1 MKKHFRYVVVIGVL
15 VALAFAGWWYYQKT
29 HSKQTLKMTTEAV
42 KIADIQDT
50 ILANG
55 TLKPNKM
62 VAVGAQLSGRLISLE
77 VGVGQRV
84 KQGDLIGQI
93 DPETKR
99 NDLLVSQAALQNVR
113 AQRDEKVASLEL
125 AESSRARKA
134 ITVQDKATSQADY
147 DSAVA
152 TVKQTKAQI
161 SSLEAQ
167 IQEAEVAVKT
177 SEINLASSNVVAPID
192 GTVLSVVTQEGQTVN
207 AVQSAPTIVILGQLD
222 VMSIRAE
229 ISEVDVV
236 KVRSGQDV
244 YFTILG
250 EPDHRYDAE
259 LEMIE
264 PAPESIKNDSSLSS
278 SSSSSSTTTSTTAIY
293 YNAVFRAP
301 NPDGKL
307 RTYMTAEVHVAVAS
321 AKQILVIP
329 SAALGTRNADGSYP
343 VEVVG
348 AGDTVSMRN
357 VKIGID
363 NRINAQVLEGL
374 AEGER
379 VVTGRY
385 DSSPSKSS
393 ASLDN
398 SDGGPGQ

>member
-77 VGVGQRV
+77 VSVGQRV

-99 NDLLVSQAALQNVR
+99 NDLLVSQAALQNVQ

-152 TVKQTKAQI
+152 TV
-161 SSLEAQ
+161 
-167 IQEAEVAVKT
+167 
-177 SEINLASSNVVAPID
+177 N
-192 GTVLSVVTQEGQTVN
+192 
-207 AVQSAPTIVILGQLD
+207 
-222 VMSIRAE
+222 
-229 ISEVDVV
+229 
-236 KVRSGQDV
+236 
-244 YFTILG
+244 
-250 EPDHRYDAE
+250 
-259 LEMIE
+259 
-264 PAPESIKNDSSLSS
+264 
-278 SSSSSSTTTSTTAIY
+278 
-293 YNAVFRAP
+293 
-301 NPDGKL
+301 
-307 RTYMTAEVHVAVAS
+307 
-321 AKQILVIP
+321 
-329 SAALGTRNADGSYP
+329 
-343 VEVVG
+343 
-348 AGDTVSMRN
+348 
-357 VKIGID
+357 
-363 NRINAQVLEGL
+363 
-374 AEGER
+374 
-379 VVTGRY
+379 
-385 DSSPSKSS
+385 
-393 ASLDN
+393 
-398 SDGGPGQ
+398 

>member
-15 VALAFAGWWYYQKT
+15 VALAFAGWWYYQKA

-77 VGVGQRV
+77 VSVGQRV

-99 NDLLVSQAALQNVR
+99 NDLLVSQAALQNVQ

-134 ITVQDKATSQADY
+134 ITLRDKATSQADY

-152 TVKQTKAQI
+152 TVDQTKAQI

-167 IQEAEVAVKT
+167 IKEAEVAVKT
-177 SEINLASSNVVAPID
+177 SEINLAYSNVLAPID

-250 EPDHRYDAE
+250 EPDHRHDAE
-259 LEMIE
+259 LETIE

-278 SSSSSSTTTSTTAIY
+278 SSSSSSTTSTSAIY

-321 AKQILVIP
+321 AKQTLVIP
-329 SAALGTRNADGSYP
+329 SAALGTRNADGTYP

-348 AGDTVSMRN
+348 AGDTVSTRN

-363 NRINAQVLEGL
+363 NKINAQVLGGL
-374 AEGER
+374 GEGER

-385 DSSPSKSS
+385 DSNPSESS
-393 ASLDN
+393 APLD
-398 SDGGPGQ
+398 SGGGGPGQ